1 MIINGEVGD
10 KLMLEGKYVRAVK
23 NYQCLAEYFCYQLFI
38 FFFFDVFAG
47 SGSLPFLTFP
57 DIIAPGEDDS
67 GKKK

>member
-23 NYQCLAEYFCYQLFI
+23 NYQCLAEYCCNQIFI
-38 FFFFDVFAG
+38 FFDVFAG